1 MAEVYARMVRQG
13 GHVVVAVCDAELLGK
28 TIMFGKVKV
37 KVNESFYKGTRMKV
51 EKALELLKE
60 ATIANLMG
68 KNIIDAAVKKGMVRR
83 DAVIMLGDV
92 PHVQII
98 CL

>member
-1 MAEVYARMVRQG
+1 MAEVYAKMVRQG

-37 KVNESFYKGTRMKV
+37 RVNETFYKGTRMKV

-68 KNIIDAAVKKGMVRR
+68 KNIIDAAVKRGMVRR
-83 DAVIMLGDV
+83 DAVMMLGDV